1 MSEEKKSDADDALAE
16 KTRRIM
22 EKLGISVDAPVH
34 RARTE
39 HSEQSFWDAA
49 ALCAANRVD
58 MTAEMAAKYADDLVA
73 ERRVR
78 LGHE

>member
-22 EKLGISVDAPVH
+22 EKLGVSVEAPVQ
-34 RARTE
+34 RVRTE
-39 HSEQSFWDAA
+39 HSEQSFWDSAV
-49 ALCAANRVD
+49 LCVANRAD
-58 MTAEMAAKYADDLVA
+58 MTTEMAAKYADDLVA